1 MTSYQIYGHED
12 IKFNI
17 KWNLK
22 FNPDLFPHATLKT
35 FNKFIE
41 QYEFWYEEQ
50 CPEPQKHAMEAC
62 ITKWTATT
70 KKEPAHKDIEFIQK
84 KWISKDKVKKLL
96 GLFATTRL
104 IQDWKAA
111 EPNDM
116 LSRDCTWDHF
126 LKKL

>member
-1 MTSYQIYGHED
+1 MCFLTPCYSFSFVITSYQIYGHED
-12 IKFNI
+12 IKFNT

-41 QYEFWYEEQ
+41 QYEFWYEKK

-70 KKEPAHKDIEFIQK
+70 NKEPAHKDIEFIQK
-84 KWISKDKVKKLL
+84 KVDLKRESKKTAWA
-96 GLFATTRL
+96 FC
-104 IQDWKAA
+104 
-111 EPNDM
+111 NN
-116 LSRDCTWDHF
+116 
-126 LKKL
+126 